1 MDAVDFS
8 YLLRF
13 AYGSTTIYLFDF
25 NGSKA
30 DVNTASL
37 TSCAL
42 DEARGVFRLRSTST
56 GTLRNIVAEDCL
68 IRNIGSY
75 GFVSQEGSGRTLG
88 TVTLKKCTYVPH
100 SSGKCLLQ
108 NKGGGV
114 VGVVIDQCTFYGFTY
129 AFLDNN

>member
-1 MDAVDFS
+1 MEF
-8 YLLRF
+8 YNLNLF
-13 AYGSTTIYLFDF
+13 ANGSTNNYLFDF

-30 DVNTASL
+30 DVNPVSL
-37 TSCAL
+37 TSCVL
-42 DEARGVFRLRSTST
+42 DEARGVFRLRSSST

-75 GFVSQEGSGRTLG
+75 GFVSQEGSGLTLG

-114 VGVVIDQCTFYGFTY
+114 VGVVIDQ
-129 AFLDNN
+129 